1 MLDMV
6 FYHWWGDFME
16 HINLFETK
24 TDEELLVL
32 YNQFLE
38 VEKTAGFSDDNELG
52 KIKREYENDFGANTA
67 LMLQIELT
75 HTIADRWYKNNSNQ
89 KKYRYKV

>member
-1 MLDMV
+1 MV

-52 KIKREYENDFGANTA
+52 KIKREYENDFGANKA